1 MLTALISKSLA
12 TSWSVRPRN
21 PEWLDKNPA
30 AAGFFYEM
38 TFYAVAFDEITLDE
52 MTFDE
57 MTFDEIGQ

>member
-38 TFYAVAFDEITLDE
+38 TFYAVAFYAVA
-52 MTFDE
+52 FDE

>member
-38 TFYAVAFDEITLDE
+38 TFYAVAFYAVA
-52 MTFDE
+52 
-57 MTFDEIGQ
+57 FDEIGQ